1 MDMIPLLI
9 LALVS
14 PAPVIAGLLISAIVL
29 LVSGQAVY
37 LALGALAR
45 KPRVLPSAD

>member
-1 MDMIPLLI
+1 MDWITLLI

-37 LALGALAR
+37 LALGAPAR
-45 KPRVLPSAD
+45 KPRAPASAD